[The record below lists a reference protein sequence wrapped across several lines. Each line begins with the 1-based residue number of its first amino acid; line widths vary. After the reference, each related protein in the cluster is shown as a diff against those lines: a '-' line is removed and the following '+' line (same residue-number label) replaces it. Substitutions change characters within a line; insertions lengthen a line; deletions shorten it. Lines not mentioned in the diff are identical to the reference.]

1 MCVFSHW
8 TDGGEAFQSAI
19 WLPLHLIVICPSSSS
34 SASGLDT
41 ESLGSCRTLGEGVA
55 AMGRNLRRW
64 MKGRVFRIG
73 APSKRQLENECQVI
87 RIEAL
92 AWQLTDPSKASA
104 FYALS
109 ITPDFRT
116 LSPLQQSEI
125 NGSES
130 VEINHGR
137 RTGRGSSCVP
147 IYVLK
152 KLPLPVMPPDAV
164 AH

>member
-1 MCVFSHW
+1 
-8 TDGGEAFQSAI
+8 
-19 WLPLHLIVICPSSSS
+19 
-34 SASGLDT
+34 
-41 ESLGSCRTLGEGVA
+41 
-55 AMGRNLRRW
+55 
-64 MKGRVFRIG
+64 MKGRVFWIG
-73 APSKRQLENECQVI
+73 APSKRQLGNECQVI

-92 AWQLTDPSKASA
+92 AWQLTDPSQASA

-152 KLPLPVMPPDAV
+152 LPLPGRSMPPDAV